1 MPNLETNSSIDEEV
15 IVQCQVECN
24 LNWGVQGAYFI
35 EEISELD
42 PKVFG
47 SLICTSNNPNII
59 ERNA

>member
-15 IVQCQVECN
+15 IVQYEVQCN
-24 LNWGVQGAYFI
+24 LDWGVQGAYFI

-47 SLICTSNNPNII
+47 SLIYTSNNPNII